1 MSDYAPF
8 LNSQLYWKMAT
19 VLLKEGREEN
29 QQYKIL
35 AVYQG
40 SSSRAPSIT
49 FIQGVLGLWIGS
61 DLGIKW
67 RKGHCSLIW
76 LSQSNLCSLDLELSH
91 LYRSSNTVV
100 FCSSISLQG
109 HQRSTSQHRISIGQ
123 NILITALALPSI
135 TETMTILSL
144 AIKCCHLVP
153 VPWDPII
160 PIEFRES
167 QFYGSNSYCNFW
179 SQRRVTT
186 ELFKDAE
193 ASFTNLIFTGM
204 VKSISPGFPWR
215 WVGKTNVIN
224 AL

>member
-1 MSDYAPF
+1 M
-8 LNSQLYWKMAT
+8 
-19 VLLKEGREEN
+19 
-29 QQYKIL
+29 L

-40 SSSRAPSIT
+40 SSSRAHSVT
-49 FIQGVLGLWIGS
+49 FLQGVLGLWIGS

-67 RKGHCSLIW
+67 RKGHGSLIW

-91 LYRSSNTVV
+91 LYRSSNNVV

-109 HQRSTSQHRISIGQ
+109 HQRSTSQHHISIGQ
-123 NILITALALPSI
+123 NILITALALLSI

-160 PIEFRES
+160 PMEFTES
-167 QFYGSNSYCNFW
+167 QFYGSNSQYNFW
-179 SQRRVTT
+179 PQLRVTT

-193 ASFTNLIFTGM
+193 TSFTNLFFTGM
-204 VKSISPGFPWR
+204 VKSISSGFPWR
-215 WVGKTNVIN
+215 WVGKTYAIN